1 MGRFSTRIS
10 TTNGSRKLDLR
21 WMLRNKYF
29 QKNIKVSGSME
40 WQDGSS
46 SGFESLITDDEKYL
60 RMIYTI
66 TDRKGIETHHD
77 YKIQLVTVPSN
88 LGKGE
93 VLYFL
98 CSESNKR
105 ARVLYMA
112 YGHHKYIHR
121 DWYLEHYGVRL
132 YYNSQS
138 SSKEDYHNTMYFN
151 LKRQVETIEEQIIG
165 VKHRKIQYKGKATK
179 LFQRLHHLKMKMEY
193 HNRKRITILSQRLG
207 VMKDKL

>member
-1 MGRFSTRIS
+1 MGRFSTGIS

-21 WMLRNKYF
+21 WMLRNNYF
-29 QKNIKVSGSME
+29 QKNRKVSGSME

-46 SGFESLITDDEKYL
+46 SEFESLITDDEKYL

-66 TDRKGIETHHD
+66 TDRKGIETHYD
-77 YKIQLVTVPSN
+77 YK
-88 LGKGE
+88 GDM
-93 VLYFL
+93 LYFL
-98 CSESNKR
+98 CPESSKR

-151 LKRQVETIEEQIIG
+151 LKRQVEAIEEQIIG